1 MKNNRIWTLLMILLL
16 GGASVSLAACG
27 DNTEVT
33 PPPLGETEEM
43 ETETDGMETEET
55 EEMETEETEETET
68 DGMETE
74 ETEETETEEGGQQ

>member
-43 ETETDGMETEET
+43 ETEEMETED
-55 EEMETEETEETET
+55 METEETEETEDMET
-68 DGMETE
+68 EDMETE
-74 ETEETETEEGGQQ
+74 ETEETEEGGQE